1 MGEVAS
7 LKYEPM
13 LSGWD
18 DEKVYFTDEAC
29 KTWCVSDHPELVARL
44 MEMCRE
50 YFAQR
55 AGVSSSEGDEVDGQW
70 ESH

>member
-44 MEMCRE
+44 MEICRE

-55 AGVSSSEGDEVDGQW
+55 VDARNHLEERVSTSNR
-70 ESH
+70 

>member
-1 MGEVAS
+1 MGEVAG

-18 DEKVYFTDEAC
+18 DEKVYFTDETC

-44 MEMCRE
+44 MEICRE

-55 AGVSSSEGDEVDGQW
+55 VDAC
-70 ESH
+70 SHVEKRVPTSNC